1 MRFWP
6 IPAIRMTRP
15 ATASEAARALALKGH
30 KLRRDEIAAQ
40 RTAKLNQL
48 RGEVAAGIV
57 APLRTIRGEW
67 A

>member
-1 MRFWP
+1 MSLLRNWL
-6 IPAIRMTRP
+6 TRP
-15 ATASEAARALALKGH
+15 ATAAESARALALKGH

-40 RTAKLNQL
+40 RIAKLNQL

-57 APLRTIRGEW
+57 APLRTVRGEW